1 MLAPATGR
9 SLRARLLA
17 LVSALAIALTL
28 VPAHVALAYDAPR
41 VRVSMRASISMGL
54 VAGRNSTY
62 TLSAAVKTSDGS
74 APPTVVWASSRPGVV
89 MVDQSGRLT
98 ALRRGSAVIRAKVGS
113 ARTYCTVTVGALP
126 VRNLT
131 LSRSRIVLKAG
142 RSGYQL
148 DYSLTPK
155 NADNPAVTWG
165 SSRPSVASVDRLTG
179 YVTPLKPGTTLIM
192 CRAADGTKKKAY
204 CTVVV
209 RPVMP
214 TALSLSATEL
224 TVNRWATAPLV
235 ATVTPADATDKRL
248 YWSSSN
254 TAVATVSGGVVT
266 GRSYGTAVIT
276 AKTRAGAVRARCTM
290 RVGYYTT
297 TFRALVIGQENYA
310 AGRLVGPYTDAGL
323 VNSML
328 VNSNFGG
335 GKGVEVTLKNDLTAE
350 GLRTE
355 LNNMASWGADADDVT
370 YFYYSGHGDVDGS
383 LVGTD
388 YVNISVDEVRQ
399 YLDRIPGY
407 VVVVLDSC
415 YSGRFIRSKSASP
428 APSSVNPDAV
438 NRRVVSAFS
447 KGGSSPSV
455 SSKTSLAESTTAQGK
470 YRILTS
476 CAAAEE
482 SYIMDG
488 AAYGGASLF
497 TYYLTRGAGV
507 QAANWEQGKLYAD
520 GNGNRI
526 VSLYEMYRYAR
537 PRILANKELQ
547 KYRIRQSV
555 MMWPAKSTFTLV
567 QRTP

>member
-113 ARTYCTVTVGALP
+113 AHTYCTVTVGALP
-126 VRNLT
+126 VRKLT

-148 DYSLTPK
+148 GYAPTPK

-179 YVTPLKPGTTLIM
+179 YVTPLKPGTALIM

-370 YFYYSGHGDVDGS
+370 YFYYSGHGGRS
-383 LVGTD
+383 SATESGTGLVG
-388 YVNISVDEVRQ
+388 VDRRLLNVPTLKSA
-399 YLDRIPGY
+399 LDRIPGT
-407 VVVVLDSC
+407 VVVILDAC
-415 YSGRFIRSKSASP
+415 YSGMFIGKSTASAARTGTDFNAQVMRSFEGSLQKKGLTTSKYQVMTACRKGETSVSVGFY
-428 APSSVNPDAV
+428 SS
-438 NRRVVSAFS
+438 
-447 KGGSSPSV
+447 GSSTYVGLS
-455 SSKTSLAESTTAQGK
+455 
-470 YRILTS
+470 
-476 CAAAEE
+476 
-482 SYIMDG
+482 
-488 AAYGGASLF
+488 
-497 TYYLTRGAGV
+497 TYYLAMAGGYDLLDPAFNAFAGDASGDGVATFAEAFSYADAGV
-507 QAANWEQGKLYAD
+507 DAFRTKYP
-520 GNGNRI
+520 
-526 VSLYEMYRYAR
+526 SLGITQDMRCSASNPGLPLFGR
-537 PRILANKELQ
+537 
-547 KYRIRQSV
+547 S
-555 MMWPAKSTFTLV
+555 
-567 QRTP
+567 

>member
-1 MLAPATGR
+1 MLAPSAGR
-9 SLRARLLA
+9 SLGARVLA
-17 LVSALAIALTL
+17 LVCALSLALAF
-28 VPAHVALAYDAPR
+28 VPAPAGLAYDAPR
-41 VRVSMRASISMGL
+41 VRVSMRASISLGL
-54 VAGRNSTY
+54 VAGRNNTY
-62 TLSAAVKTSDGS
+62 SLNASVKTSDGS
-74 APPTVVWASSRPGVV
+74 VPPAVVWASSRPGVV
-89 MVDQSGRLT
+89 MVDQNGRLT

-126 VRNLT
+126 VRKLT
-131 LSRSRIVLKAG
+131 LSRSRIILKAG

-148 DYSLTPK
+148 GFSPTPK

-179 YVTPLKPGTTLIM
+179 YVTPHKPGTALIM
-192 CRAADGTKKKAY
+192 CRAADGTQKKAY

-224 TVNRWATAPLV
+224 NVNRWSTAPIV
-235 ATVTPADATDKRL
+235 ATITPADATDKRL
-248 YWSSSN
+248 YWSTSN
-254 TAVATVSGGVVT
+254 PSVATVSGGIVT
-266 GRSYGTAVIT
+266 GKNFGTAVIT
-276 AKTRAGAVRARCTM
+276 AKTRAGAVRARCTV

-310 AGRLVGPYTDAGL
+310 GGRLIGPYTDAGL

-328 VNSNFGG
+328 ANSNFGG
-335 GKGVEVTLKNDLTAE
+335 GKGVDVTLLNDLNAQ

-355 LNNMASWGADADDVT
+355 LNKLASLGADADDVT

-388 YVNISVDEVRQ
+388 HVNVTVDEVRQ

-407 VVVVLDSC
+407 VVVIIDSC
-415 YSGRFIRSKSASP
+415 YSGRFIRSKSA
-428 APSSVNPDAV
+428 APDASSVNPDAV
-438 NRRVVSAFS
+438 NRLVVSAFS

-455 SSKTSLAESTTAQGK
+455 SAKTSLAESTTAQGK

-476 CAAAEE
+476 CAVSEE
-482 SYIMDG
+482 SYILDG
-488 AAYGGASLF
+488 AVYGGASLF
-497 TYYLTRGAGV
+497 TYYLAKGAGI

-520 GNGNRI
+520 ANRSRI

-537 PRILANKELQ
+537 PRILANKEMQ

-555 MMWPAKSTFTLV
+555 MLWPAKSTFTLV